1 MPQIKKIKKIKSA
14 QSAKS
19 AGEKEKILFNLF
31 NLWLNILFSNHM
43 LDALQCIYTNTF
55 VKKLN

>member
-1 MPQIKKIKKIKSA
+1 MPQIKKIKSA

-31 NLWLNILFSNHM
+31 NLWLNILFSNLM